1 MPVIPHI
8 TRRAV
13 AGLALAIA
21 LTGAAACGGDSDD
34 AESSPTTASPSES
47 SPSESS
53 PSESSPSVETTSPP
67 STTITAT
74 TAAPT
79 SAPSA
84 STTQAAADDENPS
97 ATTAT
102 TSAAPVFP
110 RTVEDALGTVEID
123 IAPQTVVVLD
133 QSLLDAAFAL
143 GLDVAGYTTF
153 MDPDGQIDDLYGDAR
168 DEYAATAEWVGDL
181 TSPNLERI
189 AQIGPDMI
197 LTSAVRHQDIR
208 AELSAIAPTIM
219 SESAGAGWK
228 DTIRLVGDATGREA
242 QAEAALADYEAR
254 AAALGEQIAAAAGE
268 PEVSVVRFVD
278 VIRLYNPL
286 SFSGTV
292 LTDVGLARPETQR
305 STDDFI
311 TIISPEQIDQADGD
325 VLIYS
330 VFDNPEVEDG
340 VDQLLSNPLW
350 ETLGAVQ
357 NGEVYRVADNEWMS
371 GVGLFGAEAIL
382 RDLADIFGVDASS

>member
-1 MPVIPHI
+1 MLVISHI
-8 TRRAV
+8 TRRHV
-13 AGLALAIA
+13 AGLAVAIA

-34 AESSPTTASPSES
+34 AESSPTTASLSDTTTPS
-47 SPSESS
+47 
-53 PSESSPSVETTSPP
+53 ETTSP
-67 STTITAT
+67 STTAVTAT
-74 TAAPT
+74 TATPTTAPA
-79 SAPSA
+79 AP
-84 STTQAAADDENPS
+84 TTQAAAGDEGAAP
-97 ATTAT
+97 TTAPT
-102 TSAAPVFP
+102 TDAPVFP
-110 RTVEDALGTVEID
+110 RSVDDALGTVEVD
-123 IAPQTVVVLD
+123 TAPQTVVVLD

-153 MDPDGQIDDLYGDAR
+153 MDPDGEIDELYGDAR

-208 AELSAIAPTIM
+208 DELSAIAPTIM

-228 DTIRLVGDATGREA
+228 DTIRLVGDATGREQ

-254 AAALGEQIAAAAGE
+254 AGALGEAIAADAGD

-292 LTDVGLARPETQR
+292 LTDVGLTRPETQR

-311 TIISPEQIDQADGD
+311 TIISPEEIDQADGD
-325 VLIYS
+325 VLIYA

-382 RDLADIFGVDASS
+382 RDLADIFGVDVPS